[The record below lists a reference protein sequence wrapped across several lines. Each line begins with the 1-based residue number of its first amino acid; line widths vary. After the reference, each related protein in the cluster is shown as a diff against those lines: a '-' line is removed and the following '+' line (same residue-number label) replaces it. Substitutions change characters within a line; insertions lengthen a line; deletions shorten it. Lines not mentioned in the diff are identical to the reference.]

1 MSQRIHWA
9 ILGPGKIA
17 EKFAS
22 AFSLVPEAKL
32 YAVASRDGQRG
43 KAFAEKF
50 NIPNV
55 YTSYEKMLTDPL
67 IDIVYIATPHTFHH
81 EQTLLCLKNKKAVV
95 CEKPLTLSAKQTM
108 ELVAASRASNTFLM
122 EGMWTRFFTAM
133 IKALELI
140 QQGAI
145 GEIKFLRADFGFSA
159 PHDPD
164 HRVLNLKL
172 GGGAQLDVGVY
183 PLFLALLIG
192 GIPKTIQAISK
203 LADTGADE
211 TTAAQFEFENGAIA
225 HILSSIVTDT
235 PKQAEIFGSKGSI
248 ILQTPWHK
256 SQVVTLKKN
265 NGEQEIF
272 KFPFEG
278 VGFHYELR
286 HATECIQ
293 KGLKE
298 SELMPLSL
306 SIQMAEVAD
315 EILRQGGVI
324 YPDRNLS

>member
-1 MSQRIHWA
+1 MSQLIHWA

-22 AFSLVPEAKL
+22 AFSQVPEAKL
-32 YAVASRDGQRG
+32 YAVASRDEQRG
-43 KAFAEKF
+43 KVFAEKF
-50 NIPNV
+50 NIPKV
-55 YTSYEKMLTDPL
+55 YTSYEQMLADPL

-95 CEKPLTLSAKQTM
+95 CEKPLTLSTKQTT
-108 ELVAASRASNTFLM
+108 ELVAASRANNTFLM
-122 EGMWTRFFTAM
+122 EGMWTRFFPATL
-133 IKALELI
+133 KTLELI
-140 QQGAI
+140 QHDTI
-145 GEIKFLRADFGFSA
+145 GEIKFIRADFGFAA

-183 PLFLALLIG
+183 PMFLALLIG
-192 GIPKTIQAISK
+192 GTPKTIQACSK
-203 LADTGADE
+203 LAITGADE
-211 TTAAQFEFENGAIA
+211 TTAAQLYFENGAIA
-225 HILSSIVTDT
+225 HILSSIVADT

-256 SQVVTLKKN
+256 SQEITLRKN
-265 NGEQEIF
+265 SGKEEIF

-286 HATECIQ
+286 HATECLQ
-293 KGLKE
+293 RGLKE
-298 SELMPLSL
+298 SEIMPLSL
-306 SIQMAEVAD
+306 SIQMAKVAD
-315 EILRQGGVI
+315 EILQQAGVF
-324 YPDRNLS
+324 YPTAI

>member
-1 MSQRIHWA
+1 MSQLIHWA

-22 AFSLVPEAKL
+22 AFSQVPEAKL
-32 YAVASRDGQRG
+32 YAVASRDEQRG
-43 KAFAEKF
+43 KVFAEKF
-50 NIPNV
+50 NIAKV
-55 YTSYEKMLTDPL
+55 YISYEQMLADPL

-95 CEKPLTLSAKQTM
+95 CEKPLTLSTKQTT
-108 ELVAASRASNTFLM
+108 ELVTASRANNTFLM
-122 EGMWTRFFTAM
+122 EGMWTRFFPAI
-133 IKALELI
+133 IKTLELI
-140 QQGAI
+140 QQDAI
-145 GEIKFLRADFGFSA
+145 GEIKFIRADFGFAA

-192 GIPKTIQAISK
+192 GTPKTIQAISK

-211 TTAAQFEFENGAIA
+211 TTVAQFEFENGAIA

-256 SQVVTLKKN
+256 SQMVTLKKN
-265 NGEQEIF
+265 NGEQESF

-286 HATECIQ
+286 HATDCLQ
-293 KGLKE
+293 RGLKE

-306 SIQMAEVAD
+306 SIQMAKVAD
-315 EILRQGGVI
+315 EILQQAGVF
-324 YPDRNLS
+324 YPTAI